1 MNRLQ
6 KKCFIVSGGLHLLL
20 ALILVVGPAFLSSRS
35 KTDDM
40 ATIDFIPNKLIDE
53 AFSAGGNPKAAP
65 PPPALPPPQQEVSPP
80 ASRPEP
86 EKIREPEPPKELVKE
101 PESLEPSKE
110 RKKRPEITTKAVSR
124 NPTAQKKAKQPS
136 PTDTRAKELA
146 DARRKAADLIG
157 KTTRSLR
164 DDLSPT
170 TTIDTNYGPGGGGEA
185 YANYAQV
192 VKSIYEHAWIPPD
205 DTASDDAITKVS
217 VTIRS
222 DGKVL
227 SSRILKGSGDSSVDS
242 SVRRT
247 LDRVIFIAPFPDGA
261 KEKERTFNINFNLKA
276 KRLAG

>member
-20 ALILVVGPAFLSSRS
+20 ALILLVGPAFLSSRS

-53 AFSAGGNPKAAP
+53 AFSGGGNPKAAP

-101 PESLEPSKE
+101 PESLESSKE

-124 NPTAQKKAKQPS
+124 NPDAQKKAKQPS
-136 PTDTRAKELA
+136 PTDTRTKELA

-222 DGKVL
+222 DGKVV
-227 SSRILKGSGDSSVDS
+227 S
-242 SVRRT
+242 
-247 LDRVIFIAPFPDGA
+247 
-261 KEKERTFNINFNLKA
+261 
-276 KRLAG
+276 